1 MAVYPFYIEANIEGR
16 KTPLKG
22 GTRNSRGSQE
32 IHIYQRDKGAVTEPY
47 RIVQCNVL
55 NENGDIELRT
65 EVYYQGD
72 LIHTHITD
80 Y

>member
-1 MAVYPFYIEANIEGR
+1 MAVRPFYIDAYIEGR
-16 KTPLKG
+16 QTHLS
-22 GTRNSRGSQE
+22 GTRSKRGSQE
-32 IHIYQRDKGAVTEPY
+32 IHIYQRDKGAITNPY
-47 RIVQCNVL
+47 KIVQSNVL